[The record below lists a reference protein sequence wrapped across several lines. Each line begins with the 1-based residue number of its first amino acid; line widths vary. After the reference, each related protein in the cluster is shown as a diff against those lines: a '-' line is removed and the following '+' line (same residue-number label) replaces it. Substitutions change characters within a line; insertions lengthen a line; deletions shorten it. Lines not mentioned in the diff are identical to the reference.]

1 MTPKEWLAL
10 FAFYA
15 AYLFFGSSVF
25 YHNEHALETE
35 RRAELLA
42 ERIEMNAPRC
52 ESNQPLGR
60 SLRFVR
66 TYTHYLTLRHFEP
79 GNL

>member
-15 AYLFFGSSVF
+15 AYLFFGASVF

-35 RRAELLA
+35 RRAEELA
-42 ERIEMNAPRC
+42 ERIEMNGKMC
-52 ESNQPLGR
+52 GKGR
-60 SLRFVR
+60 KKF
-66 TYTHYLTLRHFEP
+66 H
-79 GNL
+79 

>member
-1 MTPKEWLAL
+1 MFGEDDFDNALGRMTPKEWLAL

-35 RRAELLA
+35 RRAEKLA
-42 ERIEMNAPRC
+42 ERIEMNGKDGDSK
-52 ESNQPLGR
+52 E
-60 SLRFVR
+60 V
-66 TYTHYLTLRHFEP
+66 H
-79 GNL
+79 

>member
-15 AYLFFGSSVF
+15 AYLFFGASVF

-35 RRAELLA
+35 RRAEELA
-42 ERIEMNAPRC
+42 ERIEMNGKIC
-52 ESNQPLGR
+52 GKGKKV
-60 SLRFVR
+60 F
-66 TYTHYLTLRHFEP
+66 Y
-79 GNL
+79 